1 MEINLLFDNKT
12 DNKTFTADFFSKI
25 SNMFFKTVTF
35 DKDFV
40 EISILV
46 VDNPGIREINRLYR
60 NMDEP
65 TDVLSFPMNEDGGI
79 DSPILGDVVISAD
92 KAVSQA
98 EYAEIPLER
107 EIAFLYIHG
116 LLHLLGYDHEKSEDE
131 EKVMFDLQEQ
141 ILKQVIEAGICP

>member
-60 NMDEP
+60 NIDEP
-65 TDVLSFPMNEDGGI
+65 TDVLSFPMNEDGDI
-79 DSPILGDVVISAD
+79 DSPILGDIVISAD

>member
-12 DNKTFTADFFSKI
+12 DNQTFTADFFSKV
-25 SNMFFKTVTF
+25 SDMFFKTVVQ

-40 EISILV
+40 EISVLV
-46 VDNPGIREINRLYR
+46 VDNPGIKEINRLYR

-65 TDVLSFPMNEDGGI
+65 TDVLSFPMNEDGDI
-79 DSPILGDVVISAD
+79 DSPILGDIVISAD

-116 LLHLLGYDHEKSEDE
+116 LLHLLGYDHEKSEAE
-131 EKVMFDLQEQ
+131 EKTMFDLQEQ
-141 ILKQVIEAGICP
+141 ILKQAIEAGICP